1 MPNIVKAYGVH
12 LVDDVVKIKDVT
24 LHRPKTKKP
33 KPKPVAQPIEAPE
46 GMEEGMEGEGFEPF
60 EAGQTAEMPAGEDPA
75 AEEGFGQ
82 DEYDEDGSDED
93 GSDEFEGGYSSGVRE
108 EIIQSAMAEAG
119 KILQDAIRD
128 AEAERQQILSG
139 IEAEAQEIRR
149 QAEEQGR
156 QEGLLVSQ
164 EETRNI
170 AKQVE
175 QMIAVFEGERAGF
188 EYEYEEQL
196 KWMAFEIASKVLAKK
211 IADNDAEMVEMVDKA
226 VQGVRN
232 EPWVRVEVSG
242 EMTHLI
248 ERLMALYGGSENI
261 AVQPV
266 HTDPGSVMI
275 ETPAGVIDASLKTQ
289 LENLRDYFAKF
300 GNPAS

>member
-12 LVDDVVKIKDVT
+12 LVDEVVKIKDVT
-24 LHRPKTKKP
+24 LHRPGKTKKP
-33 KPKPVAQPIEAPE
+33 KPKPVAEPVE
-46 GMEEGMEGEGFEPF
+46 GMEEGVEGEGFEPF
-60 EAGQTAEMPAGEDPA
+60 EADRVAEESIGEDPA
-75 AEEGFGQ
+75 TEEGFGQ
-82 DEYDEDGSDED
+82 EEDYESDESGDYQD
-93 GSDEFEGGYSSGVRE
+93 GYGSGVRE

-119 KILQDAIRD
+119 KILQDAIQD
-128 AEAERQQILSG
+128 AEAQRQEILAG

-149 QAEEQGR
+149 QAEEQGK

-164 EETRNI
+164 EETRDI

-211 IADNDAEMVEMVDKA
+211 IADDDTEVLEMVDKA

-248 ERLMALYGGSENI
+248 ERLMALYGSSENI